1 MQTLAELSRQL
12 AEHKVT
18 SRDLV
23 ERSLALIADPAGE
36 GARTFT
42 AVDPQGARAAADLAD
57 LQRRRGRQVSPL
69 AGIPFSSKDIFD
81 LAGEVTTA
89 GSKVLRNAAP
99 AKADATAIARLKDV
113 GMIVIGRTNMT
124 EFAYSGVGLNP
135 HYGTPR
141 SPYDRTAGRIPGGSS
156 AGAAVSVA
164 DGMVSLG
171 IGTDTGGSCRVP
183 ASYCG
188 IVGYKSSHGRV
199 PLTGCNPLSFSF
211 DTIGPLANT
220 VACCAMADAAMAGD
234 WDGVVPER
242 HARGLRLAVLR
253 DFVLDGLSPQVE
265 RDFDRALKALQ
276 AAGAVLS
283 DMSFPELRELP
294 TINSK
299 GGIVA
304 AEAFATHRAR
314 IAAAG
319 ADYDP
324 RVRFRIELA
333 ASISAADYLDH
344 MARRREMIALFAARF
359 QGFDAVLLP
368 TTLNTPPAIAELAED
383 KDYVRFNAMSLRNT
397 YVGNFINGCA
407 ISLPMQESGE
417 APCGLMSMAPWGHD
431 RDLFGVAGALERVLR
446 AEN

>member
-1 MQTLAELSRQL
+1 MQSIAELARQL
-12 AEHKVT
+12 AEHQVT

-23 ERSLALIADPAGE
+23 EQSLARIADPAGE
-36 GARTFT
+36 GARAFT
-42 AVDPQGARAAADLAD
+42 AVDAEGARAAADFAD
-57 LQRRRGRQVSPL
+57 GQRRRGRQVSAL

-89 GSKVLRNAAP
+89 GSQVLRNDPP
-99 AKADATAIARLKDV
+99 AKADATAIARLKHA

-141 SPYDRTAGRIPGGSS
+141 SPHDRATGRIPGGSS
-156 AGAAVSVA
+156 SGAAVSVA
-164 DGMVSLG
+164 DGMVALG

-199 PLTGCNPLSFSF
+199 PLTGCNPLSASF

-220 VACCAMADAAMAGD
+220 VACCATADALMAGD

-242 HARGLRLAVLR
+242 QARGLRLAVLK
-253 DFVLDGLSPQVE
+253 DVVLDGLAPQVE
-265 RDFDRALKALQ
+265 QDFARALGALQ

-283 DMSFPELRELP
+283 EMSFPELREIP
-294 TINSK
+294 AINAK

-304 AEAFATHRAR
+304 AEAWATHRAR

-319 ADYDP
+319 AAYDP
-324 RVRFRIELA
+324 RVRFRIEA
-333 ASISAADYLDH
+333 AESISAADYLGYV
-344 MARRREMIALFAARF
+344 ARRREMIALFAQRF
-359 QGFDAVLLP
+359 TGVDAVLLP
-368 TTLNTPPAIAELAED
+368 TTLNTPPAIAELADD
-383 KDYVRFNAMSLRNT
+383 KDYMRFNAMSLRNT
-397 YVGNFINGCA
+397 YVGNFLNGCA
-407 ISLPMQESGE
+407 ISLPVHGRGE
-417 APCGLMSMAPWGHD
+417 APCGLMAMAPWGHD
-431 RDLFGVAGALERVLR
+431 RSLFGVAGALERVLAGAR
-446 AEN
+446 

>member
-141 SPYDRTAGRIPGGSS
+141 SPYD
-156 AGAAVSVA
+156 
-164 DGMVSLG
+164 
-171 IGTDTGGSCRVP
+171 
-183 ASYCG
+183 
-188 IVGYKSSHGRV
+188 
-199 PLTGCNPLSFSF
+199 
-211 DTIGPLANT
+211 
-220 VACCAMADAAMAGD
+220 
-234 WDGVVPER
+234 
-242 HARGLRLAVLR
+242 
-253 DFVLDGLSPQVE
+253 
-265 RDFDRALKALQ
+265 
-276 AAGAVLS
+276 
-283 DMSFPELRELP
+283 
-294 TINSK
+294 
-299 GGIVA
+299 
-304 AEAFATHRAR
+304 
-314 IAAAG
+314 
-319 ADYDP
+319 
-324 RVRFRIELA
+324 
-333 ASISAADYLDH
+333 
-344 MARRREMIALFAARF
+344 
-359 QGFDAVLLP
+359 
-368 TTLNTPPAIAELAED
+368 
-383 KDYVRFNAMSLRNT
+383 
-397 YVGNFINGCA
+397 
-407 ISLPMQESGE
+407 
-417 APCGLMSMAPWGHD
+417 
-431 RDLFGVAGALERVLR
+431 
-446 AEN
+446 